1 VKILPPK
8 AFKIKEILWYP
19 PLISWT
25 KCNSDGVAHG
35 SLGNASCGGVFGWDY
50 QSIYFLVC
58 YVSNIDVSFALHV
71 ELMRVMLATEM
82 AFDRVDIIFD

>member
-1 VKILPPK
+1 MVVL
-8 AFKIKEILWYP
+8 EMHLVVVC
-19 PLISWT
+19 LDET
-25 KCNSDGVAHG
+25 
-35 SLGNASCGGVFGWDY
+35 